1 MVTWILVLHISALLL
16 WCAALLYLPVLT
28 IGITAGRVDLYK
40 THRPAHTIER
50 LVFTHLAT
58 PAALVAIIAGTLV
71 FVFNRTIDG
80 WLIAKLTLVVG
91 LVVCHTLTG
100 LLVLKAT
107 GTPEA
112 SGEEKPSAGKSVTLQ
127 CVFLE
132 LTHGILILAILW
144 TVLAKPS
151 VGMVP

>member
-1 MVTWILVLHISALLL
+1 MATWVLVLHISALLM
-16 WCAALLYLPVLT
+16 WCAALLYLPVLI
-28 IGITAGRVDLYK
+28 IGITDERVDLHK
-40 THRPAHTIER
+40 THRPAHTVER

-58 PAALVAIIAGTLV
+58 PAALIAIIAGTVV

-100 LLVLKAT
+100 LLVLKTT
-107 GTPEA
+107 GRTEE
-112 SGEEKPSAGKSVTLQ
+112 SGEDMPLNSKSVTVQ
-127 CVFLE
+127 CVLLE
-132 LTHGILILAILW
+132 LTQGILILAILW

-151 VGMVP
+151 VGTLP